1 MEPFYIRAG
10 GRMMRVTVLR
20 SFEATGDD
28 WHPVDVRDIGQ
39 RTESQAIIA
48 EATVKAGPLALMADS
63 QMRACVASVYMNAT
77 GFEDG
82 DPIGGRRMLPD
93 GFTIEVQTPAT
104 WEAAG
109 IDPDPDEI

>member
-1 MEPFYIRAG
+1 MTPFYIRAG

-28 WHPVDVRDIGQ
+28 WYPVDVRDIGQ

-63 QMRACVASVYMNAT
+63 QMRACVRSVYMNAT
-77 GFEDG
+77 GFEVG
-82 DPIGGRRMLPD
+82 DPISGGTWLPD
-93 GFTIEVQTPAT
+93 DFPIEVQTPARWDT
-104 WEAAG
+104 AG